1 MFLYSRLSEY
11 ITEKTP
17 DETPDIPNLEQQY
30 RPATIADMLN
40 KIYQNVWPTAY
51 EIVNAKFDDEK
62 LSCVYLCNIVKVL
75 IVPPLFFLCHGTAT
89 KKNRGSERGDII
101 SILT

>member
-30 RPATIADMLN
+30 RPATIADMFN

-51 EIVNAKFDDEK
+51 EIANAKFDDEK

-75 IVPPLFFLCHGTAT
+75 IICSTPLFPLCHGIWGA
-89 KKNRGSERGDII
+89 REEI
-101 SILT
+101 

>member
-1 MFLYSRLSEY
+1 MYSRLSEY

-75 IVPPLFFLCHGTAT
+75 IIPPPPFFFFVMGQQQRQIGGA
-89 KKNRGSERGDII
+89 REEI
-101 SILT
+101 